1 MVNHKNTLR
10 SEVEKKRAAGQNT
23 ATKQWKHIP
32 KDPSEQ
38 EKFDMALRFQ
48 THLNKSA
55 KESYEKV
62 GFTKNR
68 YYSIK
73 GNDGVVPLPKT
84 VGRPPTFSSAD
95 VNTMQNMVAEAQKG
109 LNA

>member
-1 MVNHKNTLR
+1 MVNQKNTLR
-10 SEVEKKRAAGQNT
+10 SEVEKKRAAGQKT
-23 ATKQWKHIP
+23 AAKQWKHIP

-62 GFTKNR
+62 GFTKDR
-68 YYSIK
+68 FVLYERQKKMTSRTCTYHH
-73 GNDGVVPLPKT
+73 GNEPCHG
-84 VGRPPTFSSAD
+84 G
-95 VNTMQNMVAEAQKG
+95 
-109 LNA
+109 

>member
-1 MVNHKNTLR
+1 MNQKENIR
-10 SEVEKKRAAGQNT
+10 SEAEQKRAAGQKT
-23 ATKQWKHIP
+23 ADKQSKHIP

-62 GFTKNR
+62 DLTKDR
-68 YYSIK
+68 FVLYERQKKMTSRTCTYHH
-73 GNDGVVPLPKT
+73 GNEPCHG
-84 VGRPPTFSSAD
+84 G
-95 VNTMQNMVAEAQKG
+95 
-109 LNA
+109 

>member
-1 MVNHKNTLR
+1 M
-10 SEVEKKRAAGQNT
+10 T
-23 ATKQWKHIP
+23 AQKQWKSIP

-62 GFTKNR
+62 GLMKGR
-68 YYSIK
+68 YYTIRK
-73 GNDGVVPLPKT
+73 NDGVVPLPQT

-95 VNTMQNMVAEAQKG
+95 VNTMQNVVAEAQKG
-109 LNA
+109 TNA

>member
-1 MVNHKNTLR
+1 MNQKEKIC
-10 SEVEKKRAAGQNT
+10 SEAEQKRDAGQKT
-23 ATKQWKHIP
+23 AKKQWKYIP

-62 GFTKNR
+62 GLSKDRFVLYERQKKMTSR
-68 YYSIK
+68 TCTYHH
-73 GNDGVVPLPKT
+73 GNEPCHG
-84 VGRPPTFSSAD
+84 G
-95 VNTMQNMVAEAQKG
+95 
-109 LNA
+109 

>member
-1 MVNHKNTLR
+1 MVNQKNKLR
-10 SEVEKKRAAGQNT
+10 SEAEQKRAAGQKT
-23 ATKQWKHIP
+23 ADKQSKHIP

-62 GFTKNR
+62 GFTKDR
-68 YYSIK
+68 FVLYERQKKMTSRTCTYHH
-73 GNDGVVPLPKT
+73 GNEPCHG
-84 VGRPPTFSSAD
+84 G
-95 VNTMQNMVAEAQKG
+95 
-109 LNA
+109 